1 MCWIMIRQY
10 ALQNDGA
17 IFPSYDELQKLLSS
31 PGSGQA
37 SRDTVSRALT
47 MLRLTGWLSLCKRV
61 RDNGGRV
68 SRESVEYFSTQSQA
82 EHALKQGTWS
92 QREQA

>member
-1 MCWIMIRQY
+1 M
-10 ALQNDGA
+10 LTS
-17 IFPSYDELQKLLSS
+17 PSSSTGLLAAKFA
-31 PGSGQA
+31 G
-37 SRDTVSRALT
+37 
-47 MLRLTGWLSLCKRV
+47 LSLLLQVLRSGAGYYIGTQ
-61 RDNGGRV
+61 NEEGPV

>member
-1 MCWIMIRQY
+1 MPSN
-10 ALQNDGA
+10 ALSVSLPLQVLRSGAGYYIGTQNEEG
-17 IFPSYDELQKLLSS
+17 P
-31 PGSGQA
+31 
-37 SRDTVSRALT
+37 
-47 MLRLTGWLSLCKRV
+47 
-61 RDNGGRV
+61 V

>member
-1 MCWIMIRQY
+1 MLTSPSSSTGLL
-10 ALQNDGA
+10 AAKFAGLPLPLQVLRSGA
-17 IFPSYDELQKLLSS
+17 GYYIGTQNEEGP
-31 PGSGQA
+31 
-37 SRDTVSRALT
+37 
-47 MLRLTGWLSLCKRV
+47 
-61 RDNGGRV
+61 V

>member
-1 MCWIMIRQY
+1 M
-10 ALQNDGA
+10 LTS
-17 IFPSYDELQKLLSS
+17 PSYSTGLLAAKFA
-31 PGSGQA
+31 G
-37 SRDTVSRALT
+37 
-47 MLRLTGWLSLCKRV
+47 LSLPLQVLRSGAGYYIGTQ
-61 RDNGGRV
+61 NEEGPV

>member
-1 MCWIMIRQY
+1 MIGFVLSGIKSDIFTLAKGDHAGENRVSLKTIPLLRPR
-10 ALQNDGA
+10 ASPRRSSTRKIRSDGTQNEEG
-17 IFPSYDELQKLLSS
+17 P
-31 PGSGQA
+31 
-37 SRDTVSRALT
+37 
-47 MLRLTGWLSLCKRV
+47 
-61 RDNGGRV
+61 V